1 MSKYSLEFKL
11 EVVKYCIEEHHGRR
25 DAAKKFGI
33 PSSTPI
39 KEWIRKYKEHGPE
52 GLLKQLNSSY
62 SGDFKQNVVEYMH
75 DNHLSATETAV
86 HFRIQTPVVLKWEHV
101 YYEEGPKAL
110 YEERRGRSKNMSSKP
125 RKKKLSKENEED
137 LIEEVQ
143 RLRMEN
149 AYLKKLQALVQ
160 ERTKPKHPKK

>member
-86 HFRIQTPVVLKWEHV
+86 HFRIQTQFVWKWEHV

-110 YEERRGRSKNMSSKP
+110 YEVTRGRSKNMSSKQ
-125 RKKKLSKENEED
+125 RKKKLTDDK
-137 LIEEVQ
+137 
-143 RLRMEN
+143 
-149 AYLKKLQALVQ
+149 
-160 ERTKPKHPKK
+160 

>member
-1 MSKYSLEFKL
+1 MSKYSLKFKL
-11 EVVKYCIEEHHGRR
+11 EVVKYCIEGHHSIR
-25 DAAKKFGI
+25 DAAKKIGI

-62 SGDFKQNVVEYMH
+62 SGDFKQSVVEYMH

-86 HFRIQTPVVLKWEHV
+86 HFRIQTPVVLKWERI
-101 YYEEGPKAL
+101 YYEEGPQSL
-110 YEERRGRSKNMSSKP
+110 YEERRGRNKNMSSKP
-125 RKKKLSKENEED
+125 RKKKLSKETEKD

-143 RLRMEN
+143 QLRMEN
-149 AYLKKLQALVQ
+149 EYLKKLNALV
-160 ERTKPKHPKK
+160 

>member
-11 EVVKYCIEEHHGRR
+11 EVVKYCIEGHHGRE

-62 SGDFKQNVVEYMH
+62 SGDFKQSVVEYMH
-75 DNHLSATETAV
+75 ETIYL
-86 HFRIQTPVVLKWEHV
+86 RQK
-101 YYEEGPKAL
+101 
-110 YEERRGRSKNMSSKP
+110 
-125 RKKKLSKENEED
+125 
-137 LIEEVQ
+137 Q
-143 RLRMEN
+143 RYILG
-149 AYLKKLQALVQ
+149 Y
-160 ERTKPKHPKK
+160 KHQSY